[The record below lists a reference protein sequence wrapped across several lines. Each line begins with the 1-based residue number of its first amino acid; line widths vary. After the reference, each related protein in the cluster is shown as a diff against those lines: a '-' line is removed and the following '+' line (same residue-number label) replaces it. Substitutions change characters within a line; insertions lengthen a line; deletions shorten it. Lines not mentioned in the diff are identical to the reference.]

1 MLQIS
6 QLDNAEVPIA
16 CEPTEQKL
24 YCCPGE
30 NYPISRSVH
39 LARLAAFYPK
49 CRDCPLRSD
58 TGQLARQTVERIQR
72 TERRVERP
80 SFFTSEGVRGVYL
93 NEITRRWVGQAAA
106 AFASL
111 LWEHAPLAA
120 SVSLEQTDTVQRR
133 LHLPPSIAIGFD
145 ERPASPDLI
154 RGVSLSLRRTGCQV
168 VDMGMTTK
176 PRLWFG
182 VDQLKCTAAVFVN
195 GTGAPPSW
203 TGLDFF
209 VQGRGP
215 LSREWTDGGSEGG
228 ERPEGGG
235 ATREPHDA
243 DAMVYSLNQLEMR
256 LHHQPGR
263 FTRQAGQQ
271 RVFDPG
277 DAYLAGLR
285 KHFHAL
291 RPLRVCVGTPSQL
304 VASVVSRMFDRLPCE
319 LRLVDLPVRA
329 RNTPD
334 QNDGDVNRLSQLVI
348 DQAAHLGLLI
358 DDDGQRCWF
367 LDERGR
373 LIPGADL
380 FSLVAGQVWQDEPRY
395 PVIVQSDT
403 APQLLRRLQRQGI
416 ACAQAATTQSAL
428 VLQMLRHQAVLGGVF
443 EDRYWFRDAFPT
455 CDAVVTLAHVLAALS
470 CSDARCSDRMAQ
482 LASM

>member
-1 MLQIS
+1 MLQMP
-6 QLDNAEVPIA
+6 QLPNAPLPVT

-30 NYPISRSVH
+30 SYPISRSVH

-72 TERRVERP
+72 TEHRVERS
-80 SFFTSEGVRGVYL
+80 SFFTSEGVRGIYL

-120 SVSLEQTDTVQRR
+120 SVPEAALDSVQRR
-133 LHLPPSIAIGFD
+133 LHLAPSIAIGFD

-176 PRLWFG
+176 SRLWFG
-182 VDQLKCTAAVFVN
+182 VDQLQCTAAVFVN
-195 GTGAPPSW
+195 GTGSPPSW

-209 VQGRGP
+209 VQGLGP
-215 LSREWTDGGSEGG
+215 LSRTCPDG
-228 ERPEGGG
+228 ERKDGQQSGFVGPVQGQPEPDPM
-235 ATREPHDA
+235 T
-243 DAMVYSLNQLEMR
+243 YSLNQLEMR

-277 DAYLAGLR
+277 DAYIAGLR

-304 VASVVSRMFDRLPCE
+304 VAGVLSRLFDRLPCE
-319 LRLVDLPVRA
+319 LSLVDLPVRA
-329 RNTPD
+329 RQEFG
-334 QNDGDVNRLSQLVI
+334 QNDGDCNRLSQLVR
-348 DQAAHLGLLI
+348 QQSAHLGMVI

-373 LIPGADL
+373 LIPGEDL
-380 FSLVAGQVWQDEPRY
+380 FSLVAAHVWQDDPRF
-395 PVIVQSDT
+395 PVIVQSVA
-403 APQLLRRLQRQGI
+403 APQLLSRLRRLGI
-416 ACAQAATTQSAL
+416 ACAPAANTRSAL
-428 VLQMLRHQAVLGGVF
+428 VLQMLKHQAILGGVF
-443 EDRYWFRDAFPT
+443 DDRYWFRDPFPS
-455 CDAVVTLAHVLAALS
+455 CDALVTLARVLAALS
-470 CSDARCSDRMAQ
+470 CSDAECSDRIAQ
-482 LASM
+482 SSAL